1 MRIRITRSNVALA
14 VVVLVVLLLILIG
27 RFLPVVR

>member
-1 MRIRITRSNVALA
+1 MRLRITRSHIALA
-14 VVVLVVLLLILIG
+14 VVLVMLLLILIG